1 MLTTAGLRRRQ
12 EASTARL
19 CSPPSES
26 LRNAIQGQA
35 PLADRL
41 RRSVG
46 LDEEKAGGAEIT
58 APSNGRTSP
67 GGIHLPPDIRGGDS
81 ERW

>member
-1 MLTTAGLRRRQ
+1 MPTTAGLRRRQ
-12 EASTARL
+12 EASAARL

-26 LRNAIQGQA
+26 LRNVIQGQA
-35 PLADRL
+35 PIADRL

-46 LDEEKAGGAEIT
+46 LDEKAGGAEIT
-58 APSNGRTSP
+58 APSNGRTFP